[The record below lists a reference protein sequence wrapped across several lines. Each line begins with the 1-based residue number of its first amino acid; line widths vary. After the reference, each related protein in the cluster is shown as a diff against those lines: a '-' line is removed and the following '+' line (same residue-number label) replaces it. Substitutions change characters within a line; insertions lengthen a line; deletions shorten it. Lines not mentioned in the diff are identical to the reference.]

1 VLSCCAAGKR
11 RCRVQQPIA
20 SADGRDCGPPRNTRC
35 ADAEQRA
42 GALARIP
49 TRVAAAVESDGTH
62 ASHAA
67 HKWWKQ
73 RSQRNFFADP
83 SALSF
88 LRKRRVCAQTTKRA
102 RARACDAAQ
111 AHLPDRSTR
120 CVRLSAALGH
130 CTSVSE
136 IAAAHR
142 PGLGRA
148 RLLFGCGP
156 LHTLSVRGAACNAEI
171 VQRTTRATQTSC
183 NICTTCNGQRATQT
197 LCNICTTCN
206 GRHEM
211 HTMLGTTRH
220 GQQEMHTTRRTAIG
234 AGTARCSAAH
244 HRAVRV
250 QF

>member
-1 VLSCCAAGKR
+1 MCLLLHEPRQLCGPCFPAVR
-11 RCRVQQPIA
+11 QA
-20 SADGRDCGPPRNTRC
+20 SA
-35 ADAEQRA
+35 
-42 GALARIP
+42 GAASSSPSLAP
-49 TRVAAAVESDGTH
+49 MGAT
-62 ASHAA
+62 
-67 HKWWKQ
+67 
-73 RSQRNFFADP
+73 ADP
-83 SALSF
+83 LATHDARMPNSAPERWRAF
-88 LRKRRVCAQTTKRA
+88 LRAWLRQSRATVRMRRMQRTNGGSSVHKETSSLTRAPFLFCASGECVRKQPNA

-111 AHLPDRSTR
+111 AHPPDRSTR
-120 CVRLSAALGH
+120 CVRSSAALGH

-156 LHTLSVRGAACNAEI
+156 LHTLSVRGAACNAEL
-171 VQRTTRATQTSC
+171 VQRTTRATQTS
-183 NICTTCNGQRATQT
+183 
-197 LCNICTTCN
+197 CNICTTCN